1 MYLCTMSIFED
12 KGVNTTSIESL
23 GEFGLIDHLTN
34 GITTKNSSTVKGI
47 GDDAAVIDMGDKY
60 QLVSTDLLVE
70 GVHFDLAYMPLK
82 HLGYKAV
89 AINVSDICAMNG
101 DAKQITL
108 GLALSNRY
116 TVEALEELYDGIKLA
131 CEHYGVDLVGGDT
144 TSSTSG
150 LMISVTV
157 LGEVEK
163 DKITYRSGA
172 KVNDLV
178 VCTGDLGAAYLGLQI
193 LNREKEMF
201 KENPTIQPDLTGN
214 DYVLRRQLKP
224 EAAIKYTRIL
234 KELDI
239 VPTSMIDISDGL
251 SSEALHLSK
260 SSEVG
265 ITLHE
270 DKIPVDYTAMNLANE
285 FNMNPIFCA
294 LSGGEDYELLFT
306 IGQEHYEK
314 LKKDPDF
321 TIVGFVTDKS
331 EGNNFI
337 ANDGSSHPLT
347 AQGWDAMKNS

>member
-1 MYLCTMSIFED
+1 MSIFED

-157 LGEVEK
+157 LGEVDK
-163 DKITYRSGA
+163 NKITYRSGA

-224 EAAIKYTRIL
+224 EAATKYTRIL

>member
-1 MYLCTMSIFED
+1 MSIFED

-34 GITTKNSSTVKGI
+34 GIITKNSSTVKGI

-70 GVHFDLAYMPLK
+70 GVHFDLSYMPLK

-157 LGEVEK
+157 LGEVDK
-163 DKITYRSGA
+163 NKITYRSGA

>member
-1 MYLCTMSIFED
+1 MYLCAMSIFED

-172 KVNDLV
+172 KANDLV

>member
-1 MYLCTMSIFED
+1 MFED

-23 GEFGLIDHLTN
+23 GEFGLIDNLTN

-47 GDDAAVIDMGDKY
+47 GDDAAVIDIGDKY

-157 LGEVEK
+157 LGEVDK
-163 DKITYRSGA
+163 NKITYRSGA

-201 KENPTIQPDLTGN
+201 KENPTIQPDLSGN

-224 EAAIKYTRIL
+224 EAATKYTRIL
-234 KELDI
+234 KALDI

-270 DKIPVDYTAMNLANE
+270 NKIPVDYTAMNLANE

-337 ANDGSSHPLT
+337 ANDGSSHPLV

>member
-1 MYLCTMSIFED
+1 MSIFED

-47 GDDAAVIDMGDKY
+47 GDDAAVINMGDKY

-70 GVHFDLAYMPLK
+70 GVHFDLSYMPLK

-157 LGEVEK
+157 LGEVDK
-163 DKITYRSGA
+163 NKITYRSGA

>member
-1 MYLCTMSIFED
+1 MYLCAMSIFED

-157 LGEVEK
+157 LGEVDK

-172 KVNDLV
+172 KVNDLI

-306 IGQEHYEK
+306 IRQEHYEK

-347 AQGWDAMKNS
+347 AQGWDAMKNN